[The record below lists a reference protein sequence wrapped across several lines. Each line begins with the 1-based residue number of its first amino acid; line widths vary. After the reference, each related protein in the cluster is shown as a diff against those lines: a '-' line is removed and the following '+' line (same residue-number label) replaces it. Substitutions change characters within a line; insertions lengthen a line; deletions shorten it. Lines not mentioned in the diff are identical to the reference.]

1 MLKALGQ
8 RDFALLWG
16 GGLVSMMGN
25 WVLFIA
31 LPFYVYHITGSA
43 LATGMMFMMSTLPR
57 VLLGPLA
64 GVFADRWDRKRTLVI
79 TNLLLSLILLPLLA
93 VRSAEH
99 LWIVYL
105 VAMLEAS
112 IAQFVGP
119 AEHALLPRLVGE
131 EHLMPANALNALNN
145 NLAMLIGPP
154 LGGALMERLGLTMVV
169 VVDSGSYVLAA
180 LLVALMK
187 HTPQSGAD
195 PSSTAGPPQ
204 RATRAANW
212 INVWREWRDGLRLV
226 THDRVI
232 AALFVTTGMVA
243 VGEGIFTVLLLPFLH
258 VFGGG
263 AQEFGWLA
271 TLRGVG
277 GLLGGLIVGQI
288 HGGVQSRHLFPLS
301 LLLAGMLGLLMF
313 NIPMLELTMTML
325 FLWGLPA
332 TGAQVS
338 AQTVIQRHIPDQY
351 QGRVFASYGTAA
363 AILLLCGQGLASVF
377 GDYVGVIPLL
387 NIDAGLYVAA
397 GVVALARMRSLNTRE
412 QARIGER

>member
-1 MLKALGQ
+1 MLKALSQ
-8 RDFALLWG
+8 RDFALLWV

-43 LATGMMFMMSTLPR
+43 LATGMMFMISTLPR
-57 VLLGPLA
+57 VLLGPMA

-204 RATRAANW
+204 RATRAANG

-258 VFGGG
+258 VLE
-263 AQEFGWLA
+263 AA
-271 TLRGVG
+271 HRNLRGWRP
-277 GLLGGLIVGQI
+277 
-288 HGGVQSRHLFPLS
+288 S
-301 LLLAGMLGLLMF
+301 
-313 NIPMLELTMTML
+313 
-325 FLWGLPA
+325 
-332 TGAQVS
+332 GAS
-338 AQTVIQRHIPDQY
+338 A
-351 QGRVFASYGTAA
+351 AS
-363 AILLLCGQGLASVF
+363 SV
-377 GDYVGVIPLL
+377 
-387 NIDAGLYVAA
+387 A
-397 GVVALARMRSLNTRE
+397 
-412 QARIGER
+412 